1 MLETFVLGELL
12 KLAGWADDRYTFSH
26 FRDKERN
33 EVDIVIEDGRG
44 RIVGVEVKA
53 SATVSAGD
61 FSGLRRLAAGAGER
75 FSSGLILYDHDQA
88 VPFGERM
95 AAVPISTLW
104 S

>member
-1 MLETFVLGELL
+1 M
-12 KLAGWADDRYTFSH
+12 
-26 FRDKERN
+26 
-33 EVDIVIEDGRG
+33 IEDGRG

-75 FSSGLILYDHDQA
+75 FSSGLVLYDHDQTVSFA
-88 VPFGERM
+88 ERM
-95 AAVPISTLW
+95 AAVPVSTLW